1 MRCGGC
7 IDKVRAHLLGLPAC
21 CNPFQWV
28 KVGESLSWTQFDHL
42 GLASHSSPGP
52 RDQASQGS
60 ILNFSRISLGLLL
73 NFSWITS
80 VSLPRTQIISLCLL
94 IRHLCIGFVSGITFP
109 IEGSSHTMNSM
120 GLLTERI

>member
-1 MRCGGC
+1 MGCGGC

-52 RDQASQGS
+52 CDQGLSGIYVSRISLQF
-60 ILNFSRISLGLLL
+60 LLEFSCSLGVLLFSCISLEFLLDFSWISLGLL
-73 NFSWITS
+73 
-80 VSLPRTQIISLCLL
+80 
-94 IRHLCIGFVSGITFP
+94 
-109 IEGSSHTMNSM
+109 
-120 GLLTERI
+120 